1 MPITDSIKY
10 CVGTSADYRTK
21 PFLRQNI
28 SFENVTKFKYL
39 RMTITNQI
47 SFHEEI
53 KSRLNSGNTRYHAVQ
68 TLLSSH
74 QPLEP

>member
-21 PFLRQNI
+21 PFLRQNK

-39 RMTITNQI
+39 RMTVTNLN

-53 KSRLNSGNTRYHAVQ
+53 KSRLNSGTLATVQ
-68 TLLSSH
+68 FRLFCLPICH
-74 QPLEP
+74 